1 MIPWLLLYLFGT
13 VTSDLHKLLS
23 TLPQYSDSR
32 IPPILRPLSYDLQL
46 QLPLSEVS
54 DPDVPLF
61 TGRCVMQFE
70 INQQIGPESAFISD
84 STSNRARIKFDI
96 IMLDHFENVSLV
108 YNGNELEIF
117 NVQLTDDSM
126 ELSVDQPVLF
136 PGRYTLTIHRY
147 KGLIGSAIYYR
158 DAGEHAV
165 FGSQLF
171 PNRAPA
177 VFPTYLGSTEKVT
190 FSITMVHPV
199 GTLAL
204 TSGADE
210 GNPRKMD
217 DNWQMTT
224 FSTTPAITPSM
235 LCFLLLPHEY
245 THIES
250 SYTGIN
256 ITVHYN
262 KYRVQKEQAKHLLH
276 TATQVLALL
285 KDIFSSLIPVP
296 KIDIITMNEVSSTA
310 CFGAIV
316 VSEVQFFSADYA
328 NQVKMLAT
336 WLAKQWIGGYAAISE
351 GTELCLQEDLVG
363 FIADKVIKRMTNDEY
378 TRLGQLA
385 RIYLSESIFL
395 PGDTLKLDEYPNELE
410 ISEKCGLKGV
420 AMLESI
426 ESLIGE
432 KLMILKINEMIYNS
446 KKGAYSSETLYG
458 LLNGTVDSDIYVSQ
472 LLHYWRERGGL
483 PYMTV
488 DRLGN
493 SIKITQ
499 NGSNMTVKNGLGTW
513 ERMPLWPLPLKFTE
527 FKLPIQIMISHGIQL
542 SPVREG
548 LIFSNLG
555 FPNYYRVNYDIDTWR
570 EIKTILTENATS
582 YTLRERFQLVS
593 DFCYFYSIKSLPEPA
608 ASVLRNEFVQLV
620 RLRPTSFPICDAA
633 IFQCVVTHEHTRPKH
648 LDKSSMVQLRRKVF
662 DSFTNSSEMEC
673 RSGLAHDALNDLCT
687 KLYGISCL

>member
-1 MIPWLLLYLFGT
+1 MIPWLLLYLFGA
-13 VTSDLHKLLS
+13 VHSDLHKLLS

-54 DPDVPLF
+54 DPDIPLF

-136 PGRYTLTIHRY
+136 PGRYTMTIHRY
-147 KGLIGSAIYYR
+147 KGLIGSALYYR

-165 FGSQLF
+165 FGSHLF

-177 VFPTYLGSTEKVT
+177 VFPTYLGTTEKVT
-190 FSITMVHPV
+190 FSITMVHPI
-199 GTLAL
+199 GTNAL
-204 TSGADE
+204 TSGASE
-210 GNPRKMD
+210 AYPRKMD

-224 FSTTPAITPSM
+224 FSTTPSITPSM
-235 LCFLLLPHEY
+235 LCFLLLPYEY

-250 SYTGIN
+250 SFTGIN

-262 KYRVQKEQAKHLLH
+262 KFRVQKEQAKHLLH
-276 TATQVLALL
+276 TSTQVLALL

-296 KIDIITMNEVSSTA
+296 KIDIVTMNEVSSTA
-310 CFGAIV
+310 CFGAVV
-316 VSEVQFFSADYA
+316 VSEVQFFSSDYA
-328 NQVKMLAT
+328 NQVRLLAT

-351 GTELCLQEDLVG
+351 GTELCLQEDLVSY
-363 FIADKVIKRMTNDEY
+363 IAEKVIKRMTNDEH

-385 RIYLSESIFL
+385 KIYLSETVFL
-395 PGDTLKLDEYPNELE
+395 PGETLKLDEYPNEME

-426 ESLIGE
+426 EFLIGE
-432 KLMILKINEMIYNS
+432 KTMISKINEMIYNS

-458 LLNGTVDSDIYVSQ
+458 LLNSTVDADIYVSQ
-472 LLHYWRERGGL
+472 LLHYWRQHGGL
-483 PYMTV
+483 PFMTV

-499 NGSNMTVKNGLGTW
+499 NGSNMTVKNEMGTW

-548 LIFSNLG
+548 MIFSNLG
-555 FPNYYRVNYDIDTWR
+555 LPNYYRVNYDIDTWR

-648 LDKSSMVQLRRKVF
+648 LDKSQMIQMRRKVF

>member
-1 MIPWLLLYLFGT
+1 MWLLVVLYLFGT
-13 VTSDLHKLLS
+13 VWADLHKLLAV
-23 TLPQYSDSR
+23 LPQFAE
-32 IPPILRPLSYDLQL
+32 PKVPILRPLSYDLQL

-84 STSNRARIKFDI
+84 STSNRAKIKFDI

-108 YNGNELEIF
+108 FNGQELEIF
-117 NVQLTDDSM
+117 NVLLTDDSM

-190 FSITMVHPV
+190 FSISMVHPI

-204 TSGADE
+204 TSGASE
-210 GNPRKMD
+210 SGPRKVD
-217 DNWQMTT
+217 SNWQTTT

-256 ITVHYN
+256 ISVHFN
-262 KYRVQKEQAKHLLH
+262 KFRVQKEQAKHLLH

-285 KDIFSSLIPVP
+285 KETFSSLLPVP
-296 KIDIITMNEVSSTA
+296 KIDMITMHETGSTA

-316 VSEVQFFSADYA
+316 VSETQFFSSDYA
-328 NQVKMLAT
+328 NQVQLLAT
-336 WLAKQWIGGYAAISE
+336 WLTKQWIGGYAAISD
-351 GTELCLQEDLVG
+351 GAELCLQEDLVN
-363 FIADKVIKRMTNDEY
+363 FIAQKIIKRMTNDEF

-385 RIYLSESIFL
+385 KVYLSETIFAA
-395 PGDTLKLDEYPNELE
+395 GETLKLDEHPNELE
-410 ISEKCGLKGV
+410 IAEKCALKGV

-426 ESLIGE
+426 EALIGE
-432 KLMILKINEMIYNS
+432 KAMLAKINEMVYNS
-446 KKGAYSSETLYG
+446 KRGSWNSETLYG
-458 LLNGTVDSDIYVSQ
+458 LLNATVDGDIYVSQ
-472 LLHYWRERGGL
+472 LLHYWREHGGF

-488 DRLGN
+488 DRLVN

-499 NGSNMTVKNGLGTW
+499 TA
-513 ERMPLWPLPLKFTE
+513 
-527 FKLPIQIMISHGIQL
+527 QI
-542 SPVREG
+542 
-548 LIFSNLG
+548 
-555 FPNYYRVNYDIDTWR
+555 
-570 EIKTILTENATS
+570 
-582 YTLRERFQLVS
+582 
-593 DFCYFYSIKSLPEPA
+593 
-608 ASVLRNEFVQLV
+608 
-620 RLRPTSFPICDAA
+620 
-633 IFQCVVTHEHTRPKH
+633 
-648 LDKSSMVQLRRKVF
+648 
-662 DSFTNSSEMEC
+662 
-673 RSGLAHDALNDLCT
+673 
-687 KLYGISCL
+687 